1 MLKHSQDHNRILRK
15 RKIFQNTLEET
26 DQKMVNISDYNVLT
40 EHNYCHVG
48 GKKNCRW
55 PDTKISSKNSIEI
68 LLDKSTNDYR
78 DSDSLPDYLKG
89 FISSS
94 DEEYEEENNKQVK
107 SISLLLKMELKKELA
122 TKVYF
127 IPLSFKLIKCILPF
141 IYLLLIGTTKNK
153 CRKFIIKKFKFK
165 RCKSG

>member
-1 MLKHSQDHNRILRK
+1 MLKHSQDHVRILRK
-15 RKIFQNTLEET
+15 RKIHQKTIEET
-26 DQKMVNISDYNVLT
+26 DQKVINVTEYNVLT

-55 PDTKISSKNSIEI
+55 PDIKIVPKNSIEI

-94 DEEYEEENNKQVK
+94 DEEYEEESNKQVK
-107 SISLLLKMELKKELA
+107 SISLLLKMELKKELSI
-122 TKVYF
+122 KVYF
-127 IPLSFKLIKCILPF
+127 ISLSFKLIKFILLF
-141 IYLLLIGTTKNK
+141 IYLLLIGTKKKACT
-153 CRKFIIKKFKFK
+153 KFIIKKFKFK
-165 RCKSG
+165 RCKPG

>member
-1 MLKHSQDHNRILRK
+1 MLKHSQDHDRVLRK
-15 RKIFQNTLEET
+15 RKLPQNTLEET
-26 DQKMVNISDYNVLT
+26 DQKVINLTEYNVLT

-55 PDTKISSKNSIEI
+55 PDTKIAPKNSIEI
-68 LLDKSTNDYR
+68 LLDKNTNDYR

-94 DEEYEEENNKQVK
+94 DEEYEEESNKQVK

-127 IPLSFKLIKCILPF
+127 IHLFFKLIKSILFF
-141 IYLLLIGTTKNK
+141 IYLLLIGTKKKT
-153 CRKFIIKKFKFK
+153 CTKFIIKKFKFK